1 MSVVEQHAGGDV
13 DEIVGTSP
21 TIRVPSSKQEMQM

>member
-1 MSVVEQHAGGDV
+1 MDIAGEEV

-21 TIRVPSSKQEMQM
+21 TIRVSSSEQEMQM